1 MAGDEAVQHL
11 LDGFLASL
19 PGVVPLRALWVH
31 GSLALGD
38 FQAGRSD
45 LDLVAVLDGPI
56 TDPEALQA
64 LHRSLEASHPLATG
78 LHCSYVQVDQLADAS
93 RPHPTWAQQRY
104 FERPVGAVTRRELEL
119 GDLSLYGPA
128 PTSLL
133 PATSDA
139 ELVAF
144 IRDDLENFWYPASA
158 KRKPW
163 LADIWV
169 DLGLITVARARVTLT
184 DGRLITKRE
193 ALDLLPSLGAPLSVV
208 QDITH
213 RRYSP
218 AAAGAASAA
227 VGAASASGSAPASGG
242 VLWPARR
249 GFLARRFVRSA
260 ISDLLR

>member
-1 MAGDEAVQHL
+1 MPFEEAVQRL

-19 PGVVPLRALWVH
+19 PRVVPLRAVWVH

-38 FQAGRSD
+38 FQVGRSD

-56 TDPEALQA
+56 VDAEALQA
-64 LHRSLEASHPLATG
+64 LHRSLEASHPLAAG

-93 RPHPTWAQQRY
+93 LLHPTWAQQRY

-119 GDLSLYGPA
+119 GDLSIYGPA
-128 PTSLL
+128 PSSLL

-144 IRDDLENFWYPASA
+144 VRDDLENFWYPASA
-158 KRKPW
+158 KWKPW

-169 DLGLITVARARVTLT
+169 DLGLITVARAGVTLT

-193 ALDLLPSLGAPLSVV
+193 ALELLPSLGAPPSVV
-208 QDITH
+208 RDITH
-213 RRYSP
+213 RRY
-218 AAAGAASAA
+218 ASSSRAPI
-227 VGAASASGSAPASGG
+227 VGSASGA
-242 VLWPARR
+242 VLWRVRR
-249 GFLARRFVRSA
+249 GLLARRFVRSA